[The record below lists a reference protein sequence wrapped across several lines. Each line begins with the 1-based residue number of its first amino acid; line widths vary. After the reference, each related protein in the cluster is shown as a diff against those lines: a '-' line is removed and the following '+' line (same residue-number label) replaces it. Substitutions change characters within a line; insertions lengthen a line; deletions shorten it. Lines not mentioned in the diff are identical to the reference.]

1 MFFIWVAF
9 AIKNKYIHLDIL
21 DAHYFLSCKTII
33 IKIIHRD
40 LLPYTSFGCTYA
52 SRQGCVDMTN
62 KKVALQIVSGH
73 SSISEWY
80 FKYLSCKDL
89 GGCFQVFT
97 VYRIID
103 ISSLQG
109 LCISY
114 HFRSL
119 RFISKPAIRYHY
131 KAITNKEAVLHLTVS
146 RNLNK
151 KSCKN
156 WSKRRMNSINRNL
169 ANHRAH

>member
-1 MFFIWVAF
+1 MQNNNYQNNSQRFIALYLF
-9 AIKNKYIHLDIL
+9 RLHLCITAGLCRYDKQK
-21 DAHYFLSCKTII
+21 SCTANSI
-33 IKIIHRD
+33 R
-40 LLPYTSFGCTYA
+40 SFKHF
-52 SRQGCVDMTN
+52 RM
-62 KKVALQIVSGH
+62 I
-73 SSISEWY
+73 
-80 FKYLSCKDL
+80 
-89 GGCFQVFT
+89 FQVF
-97 VYRIID
+97 VVQRSRRLFSSFYSFPYYR
-103 ISSLQG
+103 QG

-131 KAITNKEAVLHLTVS
+131 KAITNKEAVLHQIVS